1 MERKLLK
8 NRRVANAIIW
18 CSMILATAI
27 MVDGSATDATSKT
40 SFMLVMIHIAGWFV
54 ADQLVSE
61 KKTKGC

>member
-1 MERKLLK
+1 
-8 NRRVANAIIW
+8 
-18 CSMILATAI
+18 MILATAI